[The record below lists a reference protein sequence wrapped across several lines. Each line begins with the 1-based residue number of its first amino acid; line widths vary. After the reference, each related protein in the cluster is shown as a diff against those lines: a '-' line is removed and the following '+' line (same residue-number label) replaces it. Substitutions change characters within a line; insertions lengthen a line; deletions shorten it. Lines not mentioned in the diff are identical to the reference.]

1 MPKVVPPAP
10 PKEKEPQPSEKPPE
24 KAPSPQKKRKR
35 VEEEP
40 KETTSGAQEES
51 ARAWLKKMINVDG
64 SQKRVC
70 VDLGDAGVSWILTIN
85 AEKVERF

>member
-1 MPKVVPPAP
+1 VT
-10 PKEKEPQPSEKPPE
+10 EQEPQSPEKTPE

-35 VEEEP
+35 TEEEP
-40 KETTSGAQEES
+40 KQEQPSAQEES
-51 ARAWLKKMINVDG
+51 ARAWLKKMINTDG

-85 AEKVERF
+85 AEKVDRF